1 MKYNKINNSN
11 KINNFNK
18 INKIE
23 ITEPILMKIGEIAT
37 DNNIEVYVVGGYVRD
52 ALLGKPRTDIDCTV
66 VGDAIQFAQI
76 IAKYFNTKAV
86 IYERFRTA
94 LVPINKLHIEFVGTR
109 KEEYL
114 PNSRKPVTSEG
125 TLEDDLKRRDFTV
138 NAMAASINS
147 KPINNS
153 TSNKIKNI
161 NNDKINNN
169 KINSG
174 KTNNDKNPDKN
185 SILEFKQFEF
195 GQIIDLFDG
204 QKHLEEKILITP
216 LDPVITYSDDPLR
229 MMRAARFAAQLQFE
243 IAENSLEAIKQMADR
258 IKIISQERISDEFM
272 KIISSPKPSIGLN
285 ILYETGLLKHIFPEL
300 EATAGVEQA
309 SDKDGQTYH
318 HKDVFNHTLQVL
330 DNAANIS
337 DNIWF
342 RFAALFHDIAKP
354 RTKKYIEGS
363 GWHFFGHEER
373 GAKMLEPIFR
383 KMKLPLDNIEYIK
396 KLIRLHL
403 RPMQLVDGEVTDS
416 AIRRLAVNAGDTLE
430 DLFLLCKC
438 DITSKNPNLTQKY
451 LNNYSLVAQ
460 KVIDVQEKDKLREFQ
475 SPVRGEEIMEICDIP
490 PCKLVGIIKTNIEN
504 AILDGIIPNE
514 YNAAKYYFLEHKDNW
529 LKTAISNG

>member
-1 MKYNKINNSN
+1 LNYNK
-11 KINNFNK
+11 K
-18 INKIE
+18 NKIE
-23 ITEPILMKIGEIAT
+23 INEPILLEIGKIAT
-37 DNNIEVYVVGGYVRD
+37 SNNLEVYVVGGYVRD

-66 VGDAIQFAQI
+66 VGDAIKFAQI
-76 IAKYFNTKAV
+76 IAKHFKTKAV

-109 KEEYL
+109 KEEYN
-114 PNSRKPVTSEG
+114 PDSRKPVTSEG
-125 TLEDDLKRRDFTV
+125 TLEDDLKRRDFTI
-138 NAMAASINS
+138 NAMAASIC
-147 KPINNS
+147 KNN
-153 TSNKIKNI
+153 
-161 NNDKINNN
+161 
-169 KINSG
+169 
-174 KTNNDKNPDKN
+174 
-185 SILEFKQFEF
+185 F
-195 GQIIDLFDG
+195 GQIVDLFDG

-216 LDPVITYSDDPLR
+216 LDPVVTYNDDPLR
-229 MMRAARFAAQLQFE
+229 MMRAARFATQLQFN
-243 IAENSLEAIKQMADR
+243 IAKNSLDAIKQMAER
-258 IKIISQERISDEFM
+258 IQIISQERISDELM
-272 KIISSPKPSIGLN
+272 KIMLSAKPSIGLN

-330 DNAANIS
+330 DNAAQVS

-373 GAKMLEPIFR
+373 GAKMVQPIFR
-383 KMKLPLDNIEYIK
+383 KMKLPLDNIDYIK

-430 DLFLLCKC
+430 DLFLLCKL

-451 LNNYSLVAQ
+451 LNNYALVAQ

-475 SPVRGEEIMEICDIP
+475 SPVRGEEIMAICDIP
-490 PCKLVGIIKTNIEN
+490 PSKLVGIIKTNIEN

-514 YNAAKYYFLEHKDNW
+514 YEAAKSYFLEHKDEW
-529 LKTAISNG
+529 MQA

>member
-1 MKYNKINNSN
+1 MKYNK
-11 KINNFNK
+11 K
-18 INKIE
+18 NKIE
-23 ITEPILMKIGEIAT
+23 IDEPILLEIGKIAT
-37 DNNIEVYVVGGYVRD
+37 SNNIEVYAVGGYVRD
-52 ALLGKPRTDIDCTV
+52 ALLDKPRTDIDCTV
-66 VGDAIQFAQI
+66 VGDAIKFAQI
-76 IAKYFNTKAV
+76 VAKHFNAKAV

-94 LVPINKLHIEFVGTR
+94 LVPIGKLHIEFVGTR
-109 KEEYL
+109 KEEYN
-114 PNSRKPVTSEG
+114 PDSRKPVTSEG
-125 TLEDDLKRRDFTV
+125 TLEDDLKRRDFTI
-138 NAMAASINS
+138 NAMAASIN
-147 KPINNS
+147 KNN
-153 TSNKIKNI
+153 
-161 NNDKINNN
+161 
-169 KINSG
+169 
-174 KTNNDKNPDKN
+174 
-185 SILEFKQFEF
+185 L
-195 GQIIDLFDG
+195 GQIIDLFNG
-204 QKHLEEKILITP
+204 QKHLKEKILITP
-216 LDPVITYSDDPLR
+216 LDPVITYNDDPLR
-229 MMRAARFAAQLQFE
+229 MMRAARFAAQLQFN
-243 IAENSLEAIKQMADR
+243 IAKNSLDAIKQMTER

-272 KIISSPKPSIGLN
+272 KIMSSPKPSIGLN
-285 ILYETGLLKHIFPEL
+285 ILFETGLLKHIFPEL

-330 DNAANIS
+330 DNAAQVS

-373 GAKMLEPIFR
+373 GAKMVEPIFR
-383 KMKLPLDNIEYIK
+383 KMKFPLDNIDYIK

-451 LNNYSLVAQ
+451 LNNYVLVAQ

-475 SPVRGEEIMEICDIP
+475 SPVRGDEIMAICDIP
-490 PCKLVGIIKTNIEN
+490 PSKLVGIIKTNIEN

-514 YNAAKYYFLEHKDNW
+514 YESAKSYFLEHKAEW
-529 LKTAISNG
+529 LEVATSK

>member
-1 MKYNKINNSN
+1 MNNNNKSKINN
-11 KINNFNK
+11 K
-18 INKIE
+18 NKIE
-23 ITEPILMKIGEIAT
+23 INEPILLEIGKIAT
-37 DNNIEVYVVGGYVRD
+37 NNNLEIYVVGGYVRD

-66 VGDAIQFAQI
+66 VGDAIKFART
-76 IAKYFNTKAV
+76 IAKHFKTKAV
-86 IYERFRTA
+86 VYERFRTA

-109 KEEYL
+109 KEEYIAD
-114 PNSRKPVTSEG
+114 SRKPITSEG

-138 NAMAASINS
+138 NAMAASINVPSINASSTNTSSTNVAS
-147 KPINNS
+147 K
-153 TSNKIKNI
+153 
-161 NNDKINNN
+161 NN
-169 KINSG
+169 KDA
-174 KTNNDKNPDKN
+174 TV
-185 SILEFKQFEF
+185 EF

-204 QKHLEEKILITP
+204 QKHLEEKTLITP

-229 MMRAARFAAQLQFE
+229 MMRAARFASQLQFH
-243 IAENSLEAIKQMADR
+243 IDKNSFDAIKQMAER
-258 IKIISQERISDEFM
+258 IKIISQERVSDEFM
-272 KIISSPKPSIGLN
+272 KIMSSPKPSIGLN

-330 DNAANIS
+330 DNAAKIS

-373 GAKMLEPIFR
+373 GAKMVEPIFR
-383 KMKLPLDNIEYIK
+383 KMKLSLENIDYIK

-451 LNNYSLVAQ
+451 LNNYALVAQ

-475 SPVRGEEIMEICDIP
+475 SPVRGEEIMYICEIP
-490 PCKLVGIIKTNIEN
+490 PCKLVGIIKANIEN
-504 AILDGIIPNE
+504 AILDGLIPNE
-514 YNAAKYYFLEHKDNW
+514 YEAAKSYFLEHKDAW
-529 LKTAISNG
+529 LQP